1 MEPLE
6 EQESTG
12 LDLEQYLAVIKR
24 RRWLILIPLFVGWV
38 LVWTASWV
46 MPPTY
51 RSETT
56 ILVQAPSMPKDYV
69 MPNVTDDLQARLQS
83 LTQQILSRTRLIHI
97 IESMNLYQQERKRSS
112 PDEVVE
118 QMRKDIQVDLVKDQA
133 KVTAFTVSYS
143 SRDPHVAQEVVS
155 ELTNLFISEN
165 LEVRQ
170 QLSEDTT
177 QFLQNQMEDAR
188 KSLADQE
195 EKIRQF
201 KAEHVNDLPDQVQS
215 NLAVLSGLQAQM
227 TNEEDSLNRA
237 KQQSVYL
244 QSLISQYRSMQSTHT
259 TTADGGTQMGLPA
272 IDQQLDKLK
281 AQLTDLESRYTDKHP
296 DVRKLKDQIAQTE
309 QLRAKMLAD
318 QKNSSSSDPSTTV
331 ESADPRQGAA
341 IADLQS
347 QLKANQ
353 IEISNR
359 ERTIAGLQAKV
370 NQYQGRLN
378 DEPVREQ
385 QLADLSRGYEQSKAN
400 YDDLLKKKN
409 SSELATN
416 LERRQQGEHFQVLD
430 PPSLPQKPD
439 FPNRLKFA
447 GAAFGIGLA
456 LGVVVAGAAEFLDG
470 RLYSEGAI
478 EKLLPVDIISEIPPI
493 KTSEELRSDRK
504 GNWLAW
510 TATGVIG
517 IVILFGSAVSFLRG

>member
-1 MEPLE
+1 MELHE
-6 EQESTG
+6 EQESQNF
-12 LDLEQYLAVIKR
+12 DLEQYLAIVKR
-24 RRWLILIPLFVGWV
+24 RRWHILIPLFLGWL

-46 MPPTY
+46 MPSTY

-56 ILVQAPSMPKDYV
+56 ILVQQPSMPKDYV
-69 MPNVTDDLQARLQS
+69 TPNVSDDLQARLQS

-97 IESMNLYQQERKRSS
+97 IESMNLYQKERKRLS

-118 QMRKDIQVDLVKDQA
+118 QMRKDIQVDLVKDQT

-143 SRDPHVAQEVVS
+143 ARDPHVAQEVVS

-177 QFLQNQMEDAR
+177 QFLQNQLQEAS

-215 NLAVLSGLQAQM
+215 NLAVLSGLQSQM
-227 TNEEDSLNRA
+227 ANEQDSLNRA

-259 TTADGGTQMGLPA
+259 TTADGGTVMGLPA

-281 AQLTDLESRYTDKHP
+281 AQLTDLQSRYTDKHP
-296 DVRKLKDQIAQTE
+296 DVRKLKDEIAQTE
-309 QLRAKMLAD
+309 QLRAKLLAD
-318 QKNSSSSDPSTTV
+318 QKNSSSSDPNTAV
-331 ESADPRQGAA
+331 EADPRQGAA

-359 ERTIAGLQAKV
+359 ERTIAGLEAKV

-447 GAAFGIGLA
+447 GAAFGVGLA
-456 LGVVVAGAAEFLDG
+456 LGIVVAGAAEFLDG
-470 RLYSEGAI
+470 RLYSETAI

-493 KTSEELRSDRK
+493 KTTEELRVERK
-504 GNWLAW
+504 GNWLALA
-510 TATGVIG
+510 ATGMIG
-517 IVILFGSAVSFLRG
+517 VVILFGSAVSFLRG